1 LAAHRV
7 ALGSWRLGCP
17 RSPRHGHPL
26 DNIPA
31 CKHTRAKFPTFDIRI
46 DPPLVANLECIPR
59 LPPQAP
65 PLPDVE
71 GMGPQVGDVVPSFS
85 LPDQTGAA
93 RDIDSL
99 MGPNGLMLVFSRSAD
114 W

>member
-1 LAAHRV
+1 MRITRILTLTSV
-7 ALGSWRLGCP
+7 LALG
-17 RSPRHGHPL
+17 
-26 DNIPA
+26 
-31 CKHTRAKFPTFDIRI
+31 
-46 DPPLVANLECIPR
+46 VATAATA
-59 LPPQAP
+59 QGP
-65 PLPDVE
+65 PLPDVDE
-71 GMGPQVGDVVPSFS
+71 VGPQVGDVVPSFS

>member
-1 LAAHRV
+1 MRIARNVTLCASL
-7 ALGSWRLGCP
+7 ALGAVST
-17 RSPRHGHPL
+17 
-26 DNIPA
+26 A
-31 CKHTRAKFPTFDIRI
+31 TA
-46 DPPLVANLECIPR
+46 
-59 LPPQAP
+59 QAP
-65 PLPDVE
+65 PLPDVD
-71 GMGPQVGDVVPSFS
+71 GVGPQVGDVVPSFS

>member
-1 LAAHRV
+1 MRITRTLTLTCV
-7 ALGSWRLGCP
+7 LALG
-17 RSPRHGHPL
+17 
-26 DNIPA
+26 
-31 CKHTRAKFPTFDIRI
+31 
-46 DPPLVANLECIPR
+46 VATAATA
-59 LPPQAP
+59 QAP
-65 PLPDVE
+65 PLPDVD
-71 GMGPQVGDVVPSFS
+71 GVGPQVGDVVPSFS

>member
-1 LAAHRV
+1 MRIARIVTLCGV
-7 ALGSWRLGCP
+7 LALGTAS
-17 RSPRHGHPL
+17 
-26 DNIPA
+26 A
-31 CKHTRAKFPTFDIRI
+31 ATA
-46 DPPLVANLECIPR
+46 
-59 LPPQAP
+59 QAP
-65 PLPDVE
+65 PLPDVD
-71 GMGPQVGDVVPSFS
+71 GVGPQVGEVVPAFS

>member
-1 LAAHRV
+1 MRITRTLTLTCAL
-7 ALGSWRLGCP
+7 ALGVATAA
-17 RSPRHGHPL
+17 
-26 DNIPA
+26 PA
-31 CKHTRAKFPTFDIRI
+31 
-46 DPPLVANLECIPR
+46 
-59 LPPQAP
+59 QA
-65 PLPDVE
+65 PLPDVD
-71 GMGPQVGDVVPSFS
+71 GVGPQVGDVVPSFS

>member
-1 LAAHRV
+1 MRITRTLTLTCAL
-7 ALGSWRLGCP
+7 ALGVATAA
-17 RSPRHGHPL
+17 
-26 DNIPA
+26 PA
-31 CKHTRAKFPTFDIRI
+31 
-46 DPPLVANLECIPR
+46 
-59 LPPQAP
+59 QA
-65 PLPDVE
+65 PLPDVDRV
-71 GMGPQVGDVVPSFS
+71 GPQVGDVVPSFS

>member
-1 LAAHRV
+1 MRITRILTLTCVLAFGAV
-7 ALGSWRLGCP
+7 SA
-17 RSPRHGHPL
+17 
-26 DNIPA
+26 A
-31 CKHTRAKFPTFDIRI
+31 TA
-46 DPPLVANLECIPR
+46 
-59 LPPQAP
+59 QAP
-65 PLPDVE
+65 PLPDVD
-71 GMGPQVGDVVPSFS
+71 GVGPQVGDVVPAFS

>member
-1 LAAHRV
+1 MRITRILTLTCV
-7 ALGSWRLGCP
+7 LALG
-17 RSPRHGHPL
+17 
-26 DNIPA
+26 A
-31 CKHTRAKFPTFDIRI
+31 ATAAT
-46 DPPLVANLECIPR
+46 A
-59 LPPQAP
+59 QAP
-65 PLPDVE
+65 PSPDVD
-71 GMGPQVGDVVPSFS
+71 GVGPQVGDVVPSFS